1 MHEPGIL
8 MQTLYK
14 PGVIINVTLN
24 VILLIQ
30 YISFRDAYKYGV
42 DTTNNYYRYITSVIN
57 IHHLKSL
64 VNP

>member
-42 DTTNNYYRYITSVIN
+42 DATNNYYIYITSITHT
-57 IHHLKSL
+57 HHLNSL
-64 VNP
+64 